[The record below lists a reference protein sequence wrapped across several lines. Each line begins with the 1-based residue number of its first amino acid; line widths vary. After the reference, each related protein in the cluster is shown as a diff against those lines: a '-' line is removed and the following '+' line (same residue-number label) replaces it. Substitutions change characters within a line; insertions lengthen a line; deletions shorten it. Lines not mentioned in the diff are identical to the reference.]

1 MHPNPHHRQ
10 LPAPCRICGTLV
22 FLLAAFGNA
31 QAGVDADAAQ
41 AFARRSNCFKCHAV
55 DAPKQAPSFKAIAAK
70 FRDRADAR
78 QKLITHL
85 SMGNTVKLTDG
96 TEEDHKIIDGRDKAA
111 VVNLVDWIL
120 AQ

>member
-1 MHPNPHHRQ
+1 MHPNPHHMKR
-10 LPAPCRICGTLV
+10 PAPFGLSGTLM

-31 QAGVDADAAQ
+31 QAGVDAEAAQ

-55 DAPKQAPSFKAIAAK
+55 DAPKQAPAFKAIAAK
-70 FRDRADAR
+70 FRDQADAR
-78 QKLITHL
+78 QKVITHL

-96 TEEDHKIIDGRDKAA
+96 SEEDHKIIDSRDKAA
-111 VVNLVDWIL
+111 VLNLVDWIL